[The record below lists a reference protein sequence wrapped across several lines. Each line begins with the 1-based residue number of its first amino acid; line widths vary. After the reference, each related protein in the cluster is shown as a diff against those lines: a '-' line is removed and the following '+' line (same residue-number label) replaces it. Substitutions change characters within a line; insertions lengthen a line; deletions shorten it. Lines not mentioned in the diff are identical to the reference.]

1 MRNRTSIQPYASC
14 VLLAAGFSSVSAMS
28 ACGGDD
34 SGELGSARGT
44 LVVKV
49 QLGNN
54 RTCDALGVKTI
65 RAELNDKLYEV
76 SAPCEDYQVRFRD
89 IPAGTYKVSLFGVDD
104 DGVEV
109 MDSVN
114 TPNVLVNVAGDDKTV
129 VGDKTVTLTAAP
141 AHLLVRWGFGFG
153 TCKGVGIDRFEIA
166 LWDASGNDQ
175 ILGKNLDCDLEGE
188 GKDQY
193 RTIEDPMRR
202 FHGDEAGEISV
213 QPIDKN
219 GVDIGQ
225 PASFKFKAPGPG
237 HDVKVTVKCEENACT
252 GSGKPD

>member
-1 MRNRTSIQPYASC
+1 MRNLPSIQPYASC
-14 VLLAAGFSSVSAMS
+14 VLLAAASVALPNLA

-34 SGELGSARGT
+34 TDVGSTRGT

-65 RAELNDKLYEV
+65 RAELNEKLYVE
-76 SAPCEDYQVRFRD
+76 SAPCDDYQVRFRD
-89 IPAGTYKVSLFGVDD
+89 IPAGTYKVALFGVDD

-153 TCKGVGIDRFEIA
+153 TCRGVGIDRLEIA

-175 ILGKNLDCDLEGE
+175 VLGKALDCDLEGE

-193 RTIEDPMRR
+193 RTIDDPMRR

-213 QPIDKN
+213 QPVDKN
-219 GVDIGQ
+219 GVDVGQ

-237 HDVKVTVKCEENACT
+237 HEVKVTVHCEENACT